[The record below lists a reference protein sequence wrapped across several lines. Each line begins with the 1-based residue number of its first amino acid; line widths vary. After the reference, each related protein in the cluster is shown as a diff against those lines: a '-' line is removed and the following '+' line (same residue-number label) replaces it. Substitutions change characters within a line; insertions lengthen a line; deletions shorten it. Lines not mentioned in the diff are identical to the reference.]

1 MATHPLP
8 PLPIR
13 VLVVDDSAFVRH
25 ILIKNLNAT
34 TGITAAGEARDGLDA
49 LEKIAALK
57 PDVITLDVEMPRMD
71 GLETLRRI
79 MAECPTPV
87 VMLSALTQHG
97 AQVTIQ
103 ALMLGAVDFVSK
115 PSATVDIQNV
125 LAELIPKIKAAAGS
139 RTISPALLA
148 APALPHAHT
157 VQTAPRPFLNGDPL
171 IIIGASTGG
180 PRALQHVLSSL
191 PAGLPAATAV
201 IQHMPARFTTSLAQ
215 RLNDHSPLIVREAE
229 QHDQL
234 AQGLVLVAPGDY
246 HLCFSG
252 RSQVVL
258 DQGPRRNYTRPSVDV
273 SFESAVALHHSAVIG
288 VILTGMGSDGT
299 DGAKQIKAAGGTI
312 IAENESTSVVYGM
325 PRSVIEAGVADYIVP
340 IHEVAATLVKLV
352 C

>member
-1 MATHPLP
+1 MSTHPLS

-25 ILIKNLNAT
+25 ILIKNLDAAR
-34 TGITAAGEARDGLDA
+34 GITVVGEARDGLDA

-57 PDVITLDVEMPRMD
+57 PDVVTLDIEMPRMD

-103 ALMLGAVDFVSK
+103 ALMLGAVDFVPK
-115 PSATVDIQNV
+115 PSATVDIQHV
-125 LAELIPKIKAAAGS
+125 LDELIPKIRAAARS
-139 RTISPALLA
+139 PTVSPALLV
-148 APALPHAHT
+148 APPQTQTYALPA
-157 VQTAPRPFLNGDPL
+157 APRPFLSGDPL

-180 PRALQHVLSSL
+180 PRALQQVLS
-191 PAGLPAATAV
+191 GLPADLPAAAV
-201 IQHMPARFTTSLAQ
+201 VVQHMPPKFTTSLAQ
-215 RLNDHSPLIVREAE
+215 RLNDNSPLAVREAE
-229 QHDQL
+229 PHDRL

-246 HLCFSG
+246 HLCFAG

-258 DQGPRRNYTRPSVDV
+258 DQGPRRNYTRPSIDV
-273 SFESAVALHHSAVIG
+273 SFESAAALHHSAVIG
-288 VILTGMGSDGT
+288 VILTGMGADGT
-299 DGAKQIKAAGGTI
+299 AGARQIKAAGGTV
-312 IAENESTSVVYGM
+312 IAEDESTSVVYGM
-325 PRSVIEAGVADYIVP
+325 PRSVIEAGAADYTVP
-340 IHEVAATLVKLV
+340 IHEVAATLIKLV